1 LTYVK
6 NNFDV
11 NFKVGDTEALLKVIS
26 DSFDKKE
33 EEEEQNAELILEQL
47 ETLFDNNMDIN
58 AISDFNHDER
68 KREYIL
74 NPNTEEILRIQRRE
88 IAAEN
93 LLVLFGSSTS

>member
-1 LTYVK
+1 MRFVWMPILSNTQ
-6 NNFDV
+6 
-11 NFKVGDTEALLKVIS
+11 LKTPGG
-26 DSFDKKE
+26 
-33 EEEEQNAELILEQL
+33 ILEQL

-74 NPNTEEILRIQRRE
+74 NPNNEEILRIQRRE